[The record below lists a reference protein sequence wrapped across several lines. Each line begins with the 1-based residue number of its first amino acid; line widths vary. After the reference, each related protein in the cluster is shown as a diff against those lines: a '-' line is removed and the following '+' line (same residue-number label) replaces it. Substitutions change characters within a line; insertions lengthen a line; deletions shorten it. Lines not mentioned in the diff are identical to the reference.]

1 THPGASP
8 MRRILVVLT
17 AFALLGAA
25 CGEEEPTRSTGDTT
39 TTGVPLPD
47 DLKTTDL
54 DDVKVVGEPG
64 SEPTLEFE
72 APFGVS
78 ETARRVIDEG
88 DGDGATD
95 GNNVTF
101 NFLFVNGRT
110 GDTVQSSYGD
120 EPVSLV
126 LEDSLLPAVYEA
138 LTGAK
143 VGARVLVAIAPTEG
157 GGADETSGI
166 EASDTILFFAEVL
179 SISVPLERA
188 EGTAVTPAAGLPTV
202 VLDADGVPT
211 ITVPEGAPPA
221 ELVIQPLI
229 QGDGATVEAGQS
241 ITVHYTGALYADGSV
256 FDSSWQRGTPATFSI
271 GTGGVIAGWDKGLVG
286 QKIGSQILLV
296 IPAADGYGD
305 EGSGENIPAGA
316 TLVFVV
322 DILAAA

>member
-1 THPGASP
+1 

-54 DDVKVVGEPG
+54 DDVEVVGEPG

-88 DGDGATD
+88 EGDPAED
-95 GNNVTF
+95 GNNITF

-110 GDTVQSSYGD
+110 GDTVQTSYGD
-120 EPVSLV
+120 EPAQLV
-126 LEDSLLPAVYEA
+126 LEDTLLPAVYEA
-138 LTGAK
+138 LKGSRA
-143 VGARVLVAIAPTEG
+143 GSRVLAAIAPGEG
-157 GGADETSGI
+157 GGADEASGI
-166 EASDTILFFAEVL
+166 EETDTILFFAEVL
-179 SISVPLERA
+179 RITVPLERA
-188 EGTAVTPAAGLPTV
+188 EGDAVAPVAGLPTV
-202 VLDADGVPT
+202 VLDDDGAPT
-211 ITVPEGAPPA
+211 ITMPSGEAPA
-221 ELVIQPLI
+221 DLVIQPLI
-229 QGDGATVEAGQS
+229 EGDGATVEAGQQ

-256 FDSSWQRGTPATFSI
+256 FDSSWDRGTPASFAI
-271 GTGGVIAGWDKGLVG
+271 GTGGVIPGWDKGLVG

-305 EGSGENIPAGA
+305 EGSGENIPPGA

>member
-1 THPGASP
+1 

-25 CGEEEPTRSTGDTT
+25 CGEEEPTRSTGETT
-39 TTGVPLPD
+39 TTGVALPD

-64 SEPTLEFE
+64 SEPTLEFD

-78 ETARRVIDEG
+78 ETAKRVIDEG
-88 DGDGATD
+88 EGDGAED
-95 GNNVTF
+95 GNNLTF
-101 NFLFVNGRT
+101 NFLFVNGRN
-110 GDTVQSSYGD
+110 GETVQTSFGD
-120 EPVSLV
+120 EPATLV
-126 LEDSLLPAVYEA
+126 LEDTLLPAVYEA
-138 LTGAK
+138 LKGTKEG
-143 VGARVLVAIAPTEG
+143 GRVLVAIAPGEG
-157 GGADETSGI
+157 GGADETSGV

-188 EGTAVTPAAGLPTV
+188 EGEAVPPVAGLPTV
-202 VLDADGVPT
+202 VLDDAGAPT
-211 ITVPEGAPPA
+211 ITMPSGEAPA
-221 ELVIQPLI
+221 DLVIQPLI
-229 QGDGATVEAGQS
+229 QGDGATVEAGQQ

-256 FDSSWQRGTPATFSI
+256 FDSSWDRGTPASFSI

-305 EGSGENIPAGA
+305 EGSGESIPPGA